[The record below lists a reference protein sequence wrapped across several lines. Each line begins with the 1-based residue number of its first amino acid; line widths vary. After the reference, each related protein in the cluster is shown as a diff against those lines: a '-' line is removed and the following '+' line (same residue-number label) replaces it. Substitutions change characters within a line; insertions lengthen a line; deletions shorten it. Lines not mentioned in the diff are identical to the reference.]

1 MMDDSTV
8 PIPPLALPPLP
19 LPPLETMIA
28 CPHCDLLHL
37 DVTPG
42 PHERVR
48 CRRCHHLLFASRPQ
62 AFLETALLAF
72 ASAILM
78 ISAIFF
84 PFLGISAAGQS
95 HDASVF
101 QTALAF
107 SSGWL
112 LPLSA
117 AVLLLIVLLP
127 LLRVAALIYVLAPL
141 IAGRAPHRGA
151 ARAMRLAEAV
161 RPWSM
166 VEVFVVGTVV
176 ALIKVSALAEVGLG
190 PAFWALVALV
200 VVVAVKDY
208 LICNWTIWKAIAP

>member
-1 MMDDSTV
+1 MLSDSAVASGSMT
-8 PIPPLALPPLP
+8 LPPLDS
-19 LPPLETMIA
+19 MIA
-28 CPHCDLLHL
+28 CPHCDMLHM

-42 PHERVR
+42 PNERVR
-48 CRRCHHLLFASRPQ
+48 CHRCNHVLFATRPQ
-62 AFLETALLAF
+62 AFLETALLSF

-84 PFLGISAAGQS
+84 PFLDISAAGQS
-95 HDASVF
+95 NNASVF

-127 LLRVAALIYVLAPL
+127 LLRVSALIYVLAPL
-141 IAGRAPHRGA
+141 ISGLPPHRGA

-161 RPWSM
+161 RPWAM

-176 ALIKVSALAEVGLG
+176 ALIKVSALAQVGLG

-200 VVVAVKDY
+200 VVAAVKDY